1 MRHITR
7 HPCLL
12 PYVTLAD
19 RSSLPKAP
27 GVYYAIST
35 WKPWSVLYVG
45 MSGNMRSRWLGDRH
59 HKLNNCMDYGN
70 IRLYYRVLRSESAAE
85 RREAHDIR
93 RFNPPWNGRVEK
105 TPLNIFADILELAAD
120 AFWAI
125 VLGASVAAI
134 GLVGLEAAKT
144 PVQSQAI
151 VGEASR
157 NENRTR

>member
-1 MRHITR
+1 MRHITL

-27 GVYYAIST
+27 GVYYVISP

-45 MSGNMRSRWLGDRH
+45 MSDNMRSRWRGDRH
-59 HKLNNCMDYGN
+59 HKLSNCMDYGN
-70 IRLYYRVLRSESAAE
+70 IRLYYRVLRSELAAE

-93 RFNPPWNGRVEK
+93 RFNPPWNGRIEK
-105 TPLNIFADILELAAD
+105 TPHNIFADILELASD

-134 GLVGLEAAKT
+134 GLVALEAARQ
-144 PVQSQAI
+144 PVQNQAI
-151 VGEASR
+151 AQMENLGE
-157 NENRTR
+157 NK

>member
-1 MRHITR
+1 
-7 HPCLL
+7 
-12 PYVTLAD
+12 
-19 RSSLPKAP
+19 
-27 GVYYAIST
+27 
-35 WKPWSVLYVG
+35 
-45 MSGNMRSRWLGDRH
+45 
-59 HKLNNCMDYGN
+59 MDYGN
-70 IRLYYRVLRSESAAE
+70 IRLYYRVLRSEAAAE

-93 RFNPPWNGRVEK
+93 RFNPPWNGRIEK
-105 TPLNIFADILELAAD
+105 TPRNIFTDILELAAD